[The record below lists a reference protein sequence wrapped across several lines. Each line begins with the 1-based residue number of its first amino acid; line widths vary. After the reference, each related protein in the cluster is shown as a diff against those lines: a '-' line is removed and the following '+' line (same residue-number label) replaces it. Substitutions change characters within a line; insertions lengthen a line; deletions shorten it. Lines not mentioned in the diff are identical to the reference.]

1 MSFGEF
7 PSLTELFTNA
17 NDLLSLDDACKPDKM
32 TMRKLRN
39 RASAAAS
46 RRRKQ
51 EMISSLRTTIEELQ
65 KENALLRR
73 EISRLQTTDA
83 NDAGSVSLVPTG
95 EVPNKV

>member
-65 KENALLRR
+65 KENALLR
-73 EISRLQTTDA
+73 EICRLQTTDA